1 MNPHSN
7 LESVALPVR
16 NGYGTWGRG
25 TQLDVPA
32 FCSVAVKG
40 LVSLFDGKELL
51 FRRRITLREGAF
63 RREAASQKR
72 TVIALLGLK
81 CLSDSGRQQPF
92 DLASIEN
99 SVFQDKSWIEGV
111 GDLGVLI
118 QFAAEY
124 NPNRLA
130 LLADRFD
137 LESALSSF
145 PDGREARTAAL
156 SSFLAGISH
165 AKLSSP
171 DSLPD
176 LTDAA
181 VDTYHLLQENQGP
194 GGIFAHAGLP
204 GLLQQ
209 PFSNRFGTIAD
220 QMHAIYALT
229 TFARAFGI
237 EEPLADA
244 LNCANTI
251 RALQGDKGQWWFL
264 YDKRSSQTV
273 NRYPVRSIC
282 QNGMAPMALLAL
294 AEATGQNFDDAICSG
309 LSWVG
314 GANELGVDLRDWQH
328 GVIWDSIEPRSRIT
342 NFCDSALNLI
352 HCSRKSPDENLRVRF
367 EARPDHFG
375 WLLYALTGFQGKAA
389 PAKAASAGSA
399 AD

>member
-1 MNPHSN
+1 
-7 LESVALPVR
+7 L
-16 NGYGTWGRG
+16 
-25 TQLDVPA
+25 Q
-32 FCSVAVKG
+32 
-40 LVSLFDGKELL
+40 
-51 FRRRITLREGAF
+51 
-63 RREAASQKR
+63 
-72 TVIALLGLK
+72 
-81 CLSDSGRQQPF
+81 CLSGSGQQQPF
-92 DLASIEN
+92 DLASIEHT
-99 SVFQDKSWIEGV
+99 VFQDESWIEGV
-111 GDLGVLI
+111 GDLGILI
-118 QFAAEY
+118 RFAAEY
-124 NPNRLA
+124 NPDQLA

-137 LESALSSF
+137 LSTALRSF
-145 PDGREARTAAL
+145 SDGREARTAAL
-156 SSFLAGISH
+156 ACFLAGISH
-165 AKLSSP
+165 AKISSP

-181 VDTYHLLQENQGP
+181 VDTYRLLRENQGP

-220 QMHAIYALT
+220 QMHSIYALT

-264 YDKRSSQTV
+264 YDKRSSQIV

-294 AEATGQNFDDAICSG
+294 AKATGQDFDDAICSG
-309 LSWVG
+309 LSWVA
-314 GANELGVDLRDWQH
+314 GANELAIDLRDWQH
-328 GVIWDSIEPRSRIT
+328 GIIWDSIEPRSRIT

-352 HCSRKSPDENLRVRF
+352 HCSRKSSDEHLRIRF

-375 WLLYALTGFQGKAA
+375 WLLYALTGFQGRVV
-389 PAKAASAGSA
+389 PAKAASAG
-399 AD
+399 

>member
-1 MNPHSN
+1 MQSQPNF
-7 LESVALPVR
+7 ESASLTKRDSARGVRHETKVDVLALNSMAAKALLP
-16 NGYGTWGRG
+16 
-25 TQLDVPA
+25 
-32 FCSVAVKG
+32 
-40 LVSLFDGKELL
+40 LFDRTEML
-51 FRRRITLREGAF
+51 FSRCITLREQGF
-63 RREAASQKR
+63 RREPVSPRR
-72 TVIALLGLK
+72 TVIALLGLR
-81 CLSDSGRQQPF
+81 CLADSGRRQPF
-92 DLASIEN
+92 DLPSIEN
-99 SVFQDKSWIEGV
+99 AVFRDIGWIKGIE
-111 GDLGVLI
+111 DLGVLG

-124 NPNRLA
+124 SPNRLA
-130 LLADRFD
+130 LLAGHFD
-137 LESALSSF
+137 LATALECF

-156 SSFLAGISH
+156 SCFLAGISH
-165 AKLSSP
+165 MKLYCP
-171 DSLPD
+171 DLLPD

-181 VDTYHLLQENQGP
+181 VDVYHLLHDNQGP

-229 TFARAFGI
+229 TFAHAFGI

-264 YDKRSSQTV
+264 YDKRSSQIV
-273 NRYPVRSIC
+273 NRYPVRSLC

-309 LSWVG
+309 LSWVA
-314 GANELGVDLRDWQH
+314 GANELAVDLRDWEH
-328 GVIWDSIEPRSRIT
+328 GIIWDSIEPRSRIT

-352 HCSRKSPDENLRVRF
+352 HCTRKSSDENLRVRF

-375 WLLYALTGFQGKAA
+375 WLLYALTGFEGKAA
-389 PAKAASAGSA
+389 PAKAASAG
-399 AD
+399 

>member
-1 MNPHSN
+1 MNPRSN
-7 LESVALPVR
+7 LGSLALPVR
-16 NGYGTWGRG
+16 YGVGTWGRG
-25 TQLDVPA
+25 TQLEASA
-32 FCSVAVKG
+32 FCSIAVKA

-51 FRRRITLREGAF
+51 FRGRVTLREGGF
-63 RREAASQKR
+63 RREPASHRR
-72 TVIALLGLK
+72 TVVALLGLK
-81 CLSDSGRQQPF
+81 CLSESGQQQPF

-99 SVFQDKSWIEGV
+99 SVFQDESWIEGV

-118 QFAAEY
+118 RFAAEN

-137 LESALSSF
+137 LASALSSF

-156 SSFLAGISH
+156 SCFLAGISH
-165 AKLSSP
+165 AKLSAP

-181 VDTYHLLQENQGP
+181 VDTYHRLQENQGP

-264 YDKRSSQTV
+264 YDKRSSQIV

-309 LSWVG
+309 LSWVT
-314 GANELGVDLRDWQH
+314 GANELAVDLRDWQH
-328 GVIWDSIEPRSRIT
+328 GMIWDSIEPRSRIT
-342 NFCDSALNLI
+342 NFCYQALNLI
-352 HCSRKSPDENLRVRF
+352 HSSHKSSSEGLRVRF

-375 WLLYALTGFQGKAA
+375 WLLYALSRFEGKAV
-389 PAKAASAGSA
+389 PAKAAMVG
-399 AD
+399 

>member
-1 MNPHSN
+1 MNPYSN
-7 LESVALPVR
+7 LGPIALPVR
-16 NGYGTWGRG
+16 NGDGVWSRG
-25 TQLDVPA
+25 SQPDVSA
-32 FCSVAVKG
+32 FCSIAVRA
-40 LVSLFDGKELL
+40 LVSLFDGKESL
-51 FRRRITLREGAF
+51 FSQRITLREGGF
-63 RREAASQKR
+63 RREAVSQRR
-72 TVIALLGLK
+72 TIIALLGLK
-81 CLSDSGRQQPF
+81 RLLDSGRKQPF
-92 DLASIEN
+92 DLASIED
-99 SVFQDKSWIEGV
+99 SVFQDTRWIQGV

-118 QFAAEY
+118 QFAADY

-130 LLADRFD
+130 FLADRFD
-137 LESALSSF
+137 LASALGSF

-156 SSFLAGISH
+156 SCFLAGISH

-181 VDTYHLLQENQGP
+181 VDAYRLLQENQGP

-220 QMHAIYALT
+220 QMYAIYALT

-251 RALQGDKGQWWFL
+251 CALQGDKGQWWFL
-264 YDKRSSQTV
+264 YDKRSSQIV

-282 QNGMAPMALLAL
+282 QNGIAPMALLVL
-294 AEATGQNFDDAICSG
+294 GEATGQNFDDAICSG
-309 LSWVG
+309 LSWVT
-314 GANELGVDLRDWQH
+314 GANELGVDLRDWPH

-342 NFCDSALNLI
+342 NFCYQALNLI
-352 HCSRKSPDENLRVRF
+352 HSSHKSSNESLRVRF

-375 WLLYALTGFQGKAA
+375 WLLYALSKLDGKT
-389 PAKAASAGSA
+389 PAKAAVAG
-399 AD
+399 

>member
-1 MNPHSN
+1 MNPHSK

-16 NGYGTWGRG
+16 TGDGTSGRVS
-25 TQLDVPA
+25 QLEVSA
-32 FCSVAVKG
+32 VCKIAVKA
-40 LVSLFDGKELL
+40 LVSLFDQTELL
-51 FRRRITLREGAF
+51 FSRRIILREGVL
-63 RREAASQKR
+63 RRETASQRR
-72 TVIALLGLK
+72 TVIALLGLE
-81 CLSDSGRQQPF
+81 CLSDSDQGQPF
-92 DLASIEN
+92 DLASIEH
-99 SVFQDKSWIEGV
+99 SVFQDTSWIEGV
-111 GDLGVLI
+111 GDLGILI
-118 QFAAEY
+118 RFAAEY
-124 NPNRLA
+124 NPDQLA

-137 LESALSSF
+137 LPTALSSF
-145 PDGREARTAAL
+145 SDGREARTTAL
-156 SSFLAGISH
+156 ACFLAGISH

-176 LTDAA
+176 HLTDAA
-181 VDTYHLLQENQGP
+181 VDAYRRLQENQGP

-264 YDKRSSQTV
+264 YDKRSSQIV

-294 AEATGQNFDDAICSG
+294 AKATGQDFDDAICNG
-309 LSWVG
+309 LSWVA
-314 GANELGVDLRDWQH
+314 GANELAIDLRDWQH
-328 GVIWDSIEPRSRIT
+328 GIIWDSIEPRSRIT

-352 HCSRKSPDENLRVRF
+352 HCSRKSSHENLRIRF

-375 WLLYALTGFQGKAA
+375 WLLYALTGFQGRVV
-389 PAKAASAGSA
+389 PAKAASA
-399 AD
+399 D

>member
-1 MNPHSN
+1 MNPHPN
-7 LESVALPVR
+7 FESVALPIRSV
-16 NGYGTWGRG
+16 NSTWGRES
-25 TQLDVPA
+25 QLE
-32 FCSVAVKG
+32 
-40 LVSLFDGKELL
+40 VSALSSMAATALLPLFDGTEML
-51 FRRRITLREGAF
+51 FTRRITLRGRGF
-63 RREAASQKR
+63 CREPASPRR
-72 TVIALLGLK
+72 TVIALLGLHRFA
-81 CLSDSGRQQPF
+81 DSGQRQPF
-92 DLASIEN
+92 DLPSIETA
-99 SVFQDKSWIEGV
+99 VFQDKRWIKGI
-111 GDLGVLI
+111 GDLGILI

-124 NPNRLA
+124 SPDRLSS
-130 LLADRFD
+130 LADNFD
-137 LESALSSF
+137 FAEALEIF

-156 SSFLAGISH
+156 SCFLAGISH

-176 LTDAA
+176 LTDMA

-194 GGIFAHAGLP
+194 GGIFADAGLP

-220 QMHAIYALT
+220 QMHAVYALT

-244 LNCANTI
+244 LNCANAI

-264 YDKRSSQTV
+264 YDKRSSRVV
-273 NRYPVRSIC
+273 NRYPVFSIY
-282 QNGMAPMALLAL
+282 QNGIAPMALLAL
-294 AEATGQNFDDAICSG
+294 AEATGQNFDDAICTG
-309 LSWVG
+309 LSWVA

-389 PAKAASAGSA
+389 PAKAASAG
-399 AD
+399 

>member
-1 MNPHSN
+1 MTPRSN
-7 LESVALPVR
+7 FESVALPVSSVHST
-16 NGYGTWGRG
+16 GGRES
-25 TQLDVPA
+25 QQE
-32 FCSVAVKG
+32 
-40 LVSLFDGKELL
+40 VSALCGIAPKALLALFDRTKML
-51 FRRRITLREGAF
+51 FSQRITLRERGF
-63 RREAASQKR
+63 RREAASPRR
-72 TVIALLGLK
+72 TAVALLGLK
-81 CLSDSGRQQPF
+81 CFSDFGQRQPF
-92 DLASIEN
+92 DLAAIEN
-99 SVFQDKSWIEGV
+99 AVFQDESWIEGV
-111 GDLGVLI
+111 GDLGVLV

-124 NPNRLA
+124 NPDRLA
-130 LLADRFD
+130 LLADHFD
-137 LESALSSF
+137 LATALKSF

-156 SSFLAGISH
+156 SRFLAGISH

-176 LTDAA
+176 LTDVA
-181 VDTYHLLQENQGP
+181 VDTYHLLQENQGS

-220 QMHAIYALT
+220 QMHAVYALT

-264 YDKRSSQTV
+264 YDKRSSQIV

-294 AEATGQNFDDAICSG
+294 AEATGQNFDDAICGG
-309 LSWVG
+309 LSWVA
-314 GANELGVDLRDWQH
+314 GANELAVDLRDWPH

-375 WLLYALTGFQGKAA
+375 WLLYALTGFQGKVA
-389 PAKAASAGSA
+389 PAKAASAG
-399 AD
+399 

>member
-1 MNPHSN
+1 MIPPSN
-7 LESVALPVR
+7 FESGSLPVP
-16 NGYGTWGRG
+16 NGESTWGRES
-25 TQLDVPA
+25 QQEVSAL
-32 FCSVAVKG
+32 CSFAAKA
-40 LVSLFDGKELL
+40 LLALFDRTKML
-51 FRRRITLREGAF
+51 FSQRITLREGGF
-63 RREAASQKR
+63 RREVASPRR
-72 TVIALLGLK
+72 TVVALLGLK
-81 CLSDSGRQQPF
+81 CLSDSGQRQPF

-99 SVFQDKSWIEGV
+99 AVFQDKSWIEGV

-118 QFAAEY
+118 RFAAEY
-124 NPNRLA
+124 NPDRLA
-130 LLADRFD
+130 SLADHFD
-137 LESALSSF
+137 LATALNSF

-156 SSFLAGISH
+156 SCFLAGISH

-176 LTDAA
+176 LTDMA
-181 VDTYHLLQENQGP
+181 VDTYRLLQENQGP
-194 GGIFAHAGLP
+194 GGIFADAGLP

-220 QMHAIYALT
+220 QMHAVYALT

-264 YDKRSSQTV
+264 YDKRSSQIV

-294 AEATGQNFDDAICSG
+294 AEATGQNFDDAICTG
-309 LSWVG
+309 LSWVA
-314 GANELGVDLRDWQH
+314 GANELAVDLRDWQH

-375 WLLYALTGFQGKAA
+375 WLLYALTGFEGKAA
-389 PAKAASAGSA
+389 PAKAAGAG
-399 AD
+399 

>member
-7 LESVALPVR
+7 LESVAPPVR
-16 NGYGTWGRG
+16 NGNGTWGRG
-25 TQLDVPA
+25 TRLEVSA
-32 FCSVAVKG
+32 LCRIAVKA

-51 FRRRITLREGAF
+51 FSRRITLREGGF
-63 RREAASQKR
+63 RREAASQRR

-81 CLSDSGRQQPF
+81 CLSDSDQQQPF

-111 GDLGVLI
+111 GDLGVLV
-118 QFAAEY
+118 QFAAKY

-137 LESALSSF
+137 LATALGSF
-145 PDGREARTAAL
+145 PDGREARTAGL
-156 SSFLAGISH
+156 SCFLAGISH

-181 VDTYHLLQENQGP
+181 VDTYRLLQENQGP

-264 YDKRSSQTV
+264 YDKRSSQII

-309 LSWVG
+309 LSWAA
-314 GANELGVDLRDWQH
+314 GANELAVDLRDWQH
-328 GVIWDSIEPRSRIT
+328 GIIWDSIEPRSRIT
-342 NFCDSALNLI
+342 NFCYQALNLV
-352 HCSRKSPDENLRVRF
+352 HSSHKSSIESLRVRF

-375 WLLYALTGFQGKAA
+375 WLLYALSRFEGKAVS
-389 PAKAASAGSA
+389 AKAAMAG
-399 AD
+399 

>member
-1 MNPHSN
+1 MIPRSN
-7 LESVALPVR
+7 LESGALPVP
-16 NGYGTWGRG
+16 NGDSTWGRES
-25 TQLDVPA
+25 QEDVSA
-32 FCSVAVKG
+32 LCSFAAKA
-40 LVSLFDGKELL
+40 LLALFDRTKML
-51 FRRRITLREGAF
+51 FSQRITLRDGGF
-63 RREAASQKR
+63 RREEASPRR
-72 TVIALLGLK
+72 TVVALLGLK
-81 CLSDSGRQQPF
+81 CLSDSGQRQPF

-99 SVFQDKSWIEGV
+99 AVFQDKSWIEGV

-118 QFAAEY
+118 RFAAEY
-124 NPNRLA
+124 NPDRLA
-130 LLADRFD
+130 SLADHFD
-137 LESALSSF
+137 LATALNSF

-156 SSFLAGISH
+156 SCFLAGISH

-176 LTDAA
+176 LTDMA

-194 GGIFAHAGLP
+194 GGIFADAGLP

-220 QMHAIYALT
+220 QMHAVYALT

-264 YDKRSSQTV
+264 YDKRSSQIV

-294 AEATGQNFDDAICSG
+294 AEATGQNFDDAICTG
-309 LSWVG
+309 LSWVA
-314 GANELGVDLRDWQH
+314 GANELAVDLRDWQH

-389 PAKAASAGSA
+389 PAKAASAG
-399 AD
+399 

>member
-1 MNPHSN
+1 MNPRSSTD
-7 LESVALPVR
+7 SVALPVC
-16 NGYGTWGRG
+16 NGDSICGRLSRVEVSALCG
-25 TQLDVPA
+25 I
-32 FCSVAVKG
+32 AVRA
-40 LVSLFDGKELL
+40 LVSLFDRTELL
-51 FRRRITLREGAF
+51 FSRRITLREGGF
-63 RREAASQKR
+63 RREAASQRR
-72 TVIALLGLK
+72 TVIALLGLE
-81 CLSDSGRQQPF
+81 CLSYSGQRQTF

-99 SVFQDKSWIEGV
+99 SIFRDESWIEGI
-111 GDLGVLI
+111 GDLGILI
-118 QFAAEY
+118 RFAAEY
-124 NPNRLA
+124 NPDRLA

-137 LESALSSF
+137 LTSALNSF

-156 SSFLAGISH
+156 SCFLAGISH

-181 VDTYHLLQENQGP
+181 VDTYRLLQENQGP
-194 GGIFAHAGLP
+194 SGIFAHAGLP

-264 YDKRSSQTV
+264 YDKRSSQIV
-273 NRYPVRSIC
+273 NHYPVRSIC

-294 AEATGQNFDDAICSG
+294 AKATGQDFDEAICSG
-309 LSWVG
+309 LSWVA
-314 GANELGVDLRDWQH
+314 GANELAIDLRDWQR
-328 GVIWDSIEPRSRIT
+328 GIIWDSIEPRSRVT
-342 NFCDSALNLI
+342 NFCDSALNLL
-352 HCSRKSPDENLRVRF
+352 HCSRKPSDENLRVRF
-367 EARPDHFG
+367 EARPDHSG

-389 PAKAASAGSA
+389 PAKAARAG
-399 AD
+399 

>member
-7 LESVALPVR
+7 LESVALPGR
-16 NGYGTWGRG
+16 NGNSTSGRAS
-25 TQLDVPA
+25 QLEVSA
-32 FCSVAVKG
+32 LCSIAVKA
-40 LVSLFDGKELL
+40 LVSLFDGTELL
-51 FRRRITLREGAF
+51 FSRRITLREGRF
-63 RREAASQKR
+63 RQEAASQRR
-72 TVIALLGLK
+72 TVIALLGLQ
-81 CLSDSGRQQPF
+81 CFSDSGQRQPF

-111 GDLGVLI
+111 GDLGVLV
-118 QFAAEY
+118 QFAAKY
-124 NPNRLA
+124 SPDRLA
-130 LLADRFD
+130 LLVDRFD
-137 LESALSSF
+137 LATALSSF

-156 SSFLAGISH
+156 SCFLAGISH

-181 VDTYHLLQENQGP
+181 VDIYRLLQENQGP
-194 GGIFAHAGLP
+194 GGIFAHAGFP
-204 GLLQQ
+204 SLLQQ

-264 YDKRSSQTV
+264 YDKRSSQIV

-282 QNGMAPMALLAL
+282 QNGTAPMALLAL

-309 LSWVG
+309 LSWVA
-314 GANELGVDLRDWQH
+314 GANELAVDLRDWQH
-328 GVIWDSIEPRSRIT
+328 GIIWDSIEPRSRIT

-352 HCSRKSPDENLRVRF
+352 HRSRKSPDENLRVRF

-375 WLLYALTGFQGKAA
+375 WLLYALAGFEGKAA
-389 PAKAASAGSA
+389 PAKAASAG
-399 AD
+399 